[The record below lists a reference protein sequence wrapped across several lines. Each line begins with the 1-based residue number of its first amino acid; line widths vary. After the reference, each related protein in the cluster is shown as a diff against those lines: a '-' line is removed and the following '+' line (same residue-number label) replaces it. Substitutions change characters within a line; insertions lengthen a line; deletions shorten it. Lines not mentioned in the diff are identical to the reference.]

1 MADFPNAPNKQVRRP
16 IKGIMTTFGYVLPD
30 PQVPN
35 RLSIWFT
42 GGTLKPNN
50 DDYDIGEWKRI
61 FDKPQPS
68 RTFGEKARVLAA
80 NLLMGAQVPTAMEDD
95 GTMEYTFSRPLGG
108 HGVAY
113 MDVIYLDNTL
123 RIVRGHRGTLFVF
136 TRIPDDGSFQ

>member
-1 MADFPNAPNKQVRRP
+1 MCVSVV
-16 IKGIMTTFGYVLPD
+16 TGYVLPD

-42 GGTLKPNN
+42 GGRLKPNN
-50 DDYDIGEWKRI
+50 DEYDTQEWKRV
-61 FDKPQPS
+61 FGATQPQ
-68 RTFGEKARVLAA
+68 RTLAEKARVLAA
-80 NLLMGAQVPTAMEDD
+80 SLLMGARVPITMEDD
-95 GTMEYTFSRPLGG
+95 GTMEYSFTRPLGG

-113 MDVIYLDNTL
+113 VDVIYLDNSL